1 MLRRIKNEQRNNDFC
16 YHIIYHINNWL
27 LFSQKGLNM
36 ETRDALIFEAL
47 HSRLLV
53 LYKTKMFESSF
64 GNLTQYE
71 KDLTDG
77 YLQGILDANKE
88 IKRVEDIA
96 LGREEEKLETL

>member
-1 MLRRIKNEQRNNDFC
+1 
-16 YHIIYHINNWL
+16 
-27 LFSQKGLNM
+27 
-36 ETRDALIFEAL
+36 
-47 HSRLLV
+47 
-53 LYKTKMFESSF
+53 MFESSF

-71 KDLTDG
+71 KDFTDG

>member
-1 MLRRIKNEQRNNDFC
+1 
-16 YHIIYHINNWL
+16 
-27 LFSQKGLNM
+27 M
-36 ETRDALIFEAL
+36 ETRDALIFEAIN
-47 HSRLLV
+47 SRLLV
-53 LYKTKMFESSF
+53 LYKTKMFESSY
-64 GNLTQYE
+64 LTPYE